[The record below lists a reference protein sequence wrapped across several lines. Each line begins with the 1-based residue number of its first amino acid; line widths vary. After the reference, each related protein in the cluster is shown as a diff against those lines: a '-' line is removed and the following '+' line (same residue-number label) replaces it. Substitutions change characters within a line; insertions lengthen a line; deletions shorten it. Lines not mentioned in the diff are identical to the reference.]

1 MRDRREIEGRL
12 ITEGISIGGVE
23 IHPRRVMEVEIAMW
37 EVKGGGRSRGR
48 GRGGGRDGGGG
59 EVKLEV

>member
-1 MRDRREIEGRL
+1 M
-12 ITEGISIGGVE
+12 ITEGISIGGAE